1 MQAIDPEASTQSP
14 HISPLDNRVFH
25 VSPQNLAK
33 SCLFYIFPLLPKY
46 FKTVVNIFQVYKRGI
61 FIFQFSTLGY
71 SYLKNVWP

>member
-1 MQAIDPEASTQSP
+1 MQAIDPRGIDTEPS
-14 HISPLDNRVFH
+14 LDNRVFH

-33 SCLFYIFPLLPKY
+33 SCLLFYIFPLLPKY
-46 FKTVVNIFQVYKRGI
+46 FKTVVNIFQVYIRGI